1 MSENVLVDYT
11 LDWSKVKNININF
24 APNELQVESLIQSES
39 IEVCKKRGEAENVVQ
54 IGKFLDALVGRG
66 NFYLFAMM

>member
-11 LDWSKVKNININF
+11 QDWSKVKYISINF
-24 APNELQVESLIQSES
+24 PLNEPQVESLIQSES
-39 IEVCKKRGEAENVVQ
+39 IEVCKKRGGAENVVQ

-66 NFYLFAMM
+66 NFYLFTMM